1 MSPWRHSP
9 RDAWVVALPA
19 ALALLA
25 PALPWLAGHGLWGM
39 SLATCAIGLV
49 VWWVSNTAAHI
60 HLHTPVFRARA
71 PNRGFSLALS
81 LLTGV
86 PQTIW
91 RARHLAHHRG
101 EPPGPLHLGLQG
113 SLELATVAHLWLA
126 LAVLAPR
133 FFFLVY
139 LPGFLLGMTL
149 CQLQGQGEHPG
160 PHTGGV
166 SHHGR
171 LYNHAWL
178 NDGFHAEHHRW
189 PGAHWTTLPAR
200 ALADAP
206 QSRWPPVLT
215 GLALA
220 LRPGLLIARA
230 LGLLE
235 RLALTSP
242 RLQARLIASHA
253 RALTRLLPEL
263 ATCLPGH
270 VPDDLSKTPAQPHA
284 SNLSHKPAVSAAEL
298 PHPPVR
304 IAVIGGGLFP
314 RTALALAR
322 VWPAARVTI
331 VDADAAHLARA
342 RAHLAAHHHPG
353 VELVHATWDPRV
365 PLSGAPDLIIVPL
378 ALVGDRDAVYTAAG
392 PPRLVHD
399 WIWRRRGPG
408 VVVSWPLLKRLN
420 LVRG

>member
-9 RDAWVVALPA
+9 RDAWVVALPLALA
-19 ALALLA
+19 ALA
-25 PALPWLAGHGLWGM
+25 PTLPWLSGHGLVGM

-49 VWWVSNTAAHI
+49 VWWSSNTVAHI
-60 HLHTPVFRARA
+60 QLHTPVFRARLA
-71 PNRGFSLALS
+71 NRGFALLLS

-113 SLELATVAHLWLA
+113 SLELALVAHLWLA
-126 LAVLAPR
+126 LVVLSPG
-133 FFFLVY
+133 FFALVY
-139 LPGFLLGMTL
+139 LPGFLLGMGL
-149 CQLQGQGEHPG
+149 CQLQGLGEHPG
-160 PHTGGV
+160 GHTGGV
-166 SHHGR
+166 GHHGR
-171 LYNHAWL
+171 LYNRVWL

-200 ALADAP
+200 RLPDAP
-206 QSRWPPVLT
+206 RSAWPPVLR

-220 LRPGLLIARA
+220 LHPSRWIAPA
-230 LGLLE
+230 LGALE
-235 RLALTSP
+235 RLALASP

-253 RALTRLLPEL
+253 AALARLLPEL
-263 ATCLPGH
+263 RTCLPGH
-270 VPDDLSKTPAQPHA
+270 VHFDLSRTPA
-284 SNLSHKPAVSAAEL
+284 
-298 PHPPVR
+298 R

-331 VDADAAHLARA
+331 VDADADHLARA
-342 RAHLAAHHHPG
+342 REHLRARGHHD
-353 VELVHATWDPRV
+353 VELVHATWDPRAAQTHDIV
-365 PLSGAPDLIIVPL
+365 IVPL
-378 ALVGDRDAVYTAAG
+378 AFVGDRDAVYTAAG

-420 LVRG
+420 LVQPQSRGA